1 MCTVWKS
8 QEGKYLGNLFIVE
21 NIAIAKFD
29 LRTDLIV
36 TYERY
41 ELPYVMQVRSV
52 ITLTR

>member
-8 QEGKYLGNLFIVE
+8 QEGKYLGNLIIVE

-36 TYERY
+36 TYE
-41 ELPYVMQVRSV
+41 LQYVMQVRSV